1 MLQILIIK
9 ITIYMSK
16 RINIIL
22 PDKTAEVLD
31 KVASK
36 GNRSSLI
43 SEAVLYYVRI
53 RGAQMLKD
61 QLKAG
66 YIADANESL
75 KVAAEWFPLEEEA
88 WQKSNN
94 PKKKSKQ

>member
-1 MLQILIIK
+1 
-9 ITIYMSK
+9 MSK
-16 RINIIL
+16 RINIVL
-22 PDKTAEVLD
+22 PDKTVAVLD

-36 GNRSSLI
+36 GNRSNLI
-43 SEAVLYYVRI
+43 SEAVLYYVRT